1 MSINAF
7 TENLQRDAAAS
18 GLFDGLFLGG
28 SHGRGSADFWS
39 DIDLVGLAPAGRHE
53 AITDW
58 WRNWLEQ
65 GEPLLYFKVLPRGG
79 TLINAIDQ
87 RWLRIDLNLVEAA
100 QIRGRAKDQ
109 LVPLVDPAGLYA
121 GLAESL
127 PDHRADPRR
136 IEELVWE
143 FIRVLGL
150 TAVGLGRKEWVVM
163 VMGTGLL
170 RDMLSQIMQEALP
183 LPDRGGML
191 HLSKILPEGEMQVL
205 LDLPYPGPEK
215 EALISAQLAI
225 AQAFFPRARRL
236 AAAVGAEWPTR
247 FETATRDMLARTIG
261 REPDTLWPRA
271 EHEMNASI

>member
-7 TENLQRDAAAS
+7 TESLQRDAAAS
-18 GLFDGLFLGG
+18 GLFDGLFLAG
-28 SHGRGSADFWS
+28 SHGRGSADSWS
-39 DIDLVGLAPAGRHE
+39 DIDLVGLAPTGRHE
-53 AITDW
+53 AITGW

-65 GEPLLYFKVLPRGG
+65 REPLVYFKVLARGG

-87 RWLRIDLNLVEAA
+87 HWLRIDLNLVEAA
-100 QIRGRAKDQ
+100 QIGGRARDQ
-109 LVPLVDPAGLYA
+109 LVPLVDPASLYA
-121 GLAESL
+121 GLPESL
-127 PDHRADPRR
+127 PAHRADPRR

-150 TAVGLGRKEWVVM
+150 TSVGLGREEWVVM

-183 LPDRGGML
+183 IPDRGGIL
-191 HLSKILPEGEMQVL
+191 HLSKVLPEEEMQVL
-205 LDLPYPGPEK
+205 LALPYPGPEK

-236 AAAVGAEWPTR
+236 ATAVGATWPTR
-247 FETATRDMLARTIG
+247 FEVVTQDMLAKAIG
-261 REPDTLWPRA
+261 REAGTLWPRA
-271 EHEMNASI
+271 EHDMNALV